1 MKTRRPEYR
10 NSTQYNLDPRHARI
24 QAYANMVDYFYSGDF
39 WSTSSQSPTSEPVQ
53 QKETGLPDYAL
64 QRKNLA
70 LVAKIATRALI
81 DPCLE
86 KSIVLEETYPP
97 LVQFLFV
104 LEYVLLHG
112 LKSKVSMFNKNKS
125 FWAGFHSKY
134 MESLDKS
141 LKDTN
146 RTVQDMPGIKGASHF
161 KEKIGL
167 RIQRKDPYSIR
178 PLFKGPF
185 HIKKASIIGY

>member
-1 MKTRRPEYR
+1 MRERNNLYRRSR
-10 NSTQYNLDPRHARI
+10 SAYNLDPRHARI
-24 QAYANMVDYFYSGDF
+24 EAYANVVEYFSGDF

-53 QKETGLPDYAL
+53 AQPLKDSGPDYGA

-146 RTVQDMPGIKGASHF
+146 RTVQDMPGIKAAF
-161 KEKIGL
+161 YKIDIL
-167 RIQRKDPYSIR
+167 YS
-178 PLFKGPF
+178 
-185 HIKKASIIGY
+185 